1 MGNFLR
7 RDGRQRELFCPHSF
21 GFSVSAWAATEFVLG
36 KSRSDRVPEGA
47 LLYLT
52 HSGRP
57 GLQLVLV
64 GLCSLLGTE
73 STE

>member
-7 RDGRQRELFCPHSF
+7 RDGHQRELICPHSF

-36 KSRSDRVPEGA
+36 KARSDRVREVA
-47 LLYLT
+47 LLDLT
-52 HSGRP
+52 PSGRP
-57 GLQLVLV
+57 VLQLVLV